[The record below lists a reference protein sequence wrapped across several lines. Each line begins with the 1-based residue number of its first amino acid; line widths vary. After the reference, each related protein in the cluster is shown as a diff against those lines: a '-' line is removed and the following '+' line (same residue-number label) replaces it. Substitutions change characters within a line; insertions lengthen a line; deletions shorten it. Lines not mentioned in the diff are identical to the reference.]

1 MTQKINTEFFFLIS
15 LLFLTNCIGE
25 QKNYFPLNDGR
36 VWNYDIKINPGI
48 EEKINYKKT
57 NYSLKKQFISK
68 SGKKLKIQPI
78 VRENNNIYYYSE
90 DKNGILRQGIQ
101 LNGSNEINFEDEKK
115 YVLKYPIKKGTER
128 DSQSKTFLILR
139 RYAYF
144 DYRATTNFNLNY
156 RVSSINEVV
165 KVPAG
170 KFKNCIKISG
180 TGNTTFIGDREIG
193 SIKINIRTI
202 DWFAPNVGLI
212 KSIRLEETDTELFG
226 TSKMVQVLDDFR

>member
-1 MTQKINTEFFFLIS
+1 MSRIIKNKSFFLVFLI
-15 LLFLTNCIGE
+15 FLTGCIGE

-36 VWNYDIKINPGI
+36 VWNYDIKINPGV
-48 EEKINYKKT
+48 EERINYKKT
-57 NYSLKKQFISK
+57 NYSLGKQYINK

-90 DKNGILRQGIQ
+90 DQNGILRQGVQ
-101 LNGSNEINFEDEKK
+101 LNGSDNIRFEDEKK
-115 YVLKYPIKKGTER
+115 YVLKYPIKKGTEW

-156 RVSSINEVV
+156 VVSSINEVV

-170 KFKNCIKISG
+170 KFKNCIKVSG
-180 TGNTTFIGDREIG
+180 SGNTTFIGDREIG